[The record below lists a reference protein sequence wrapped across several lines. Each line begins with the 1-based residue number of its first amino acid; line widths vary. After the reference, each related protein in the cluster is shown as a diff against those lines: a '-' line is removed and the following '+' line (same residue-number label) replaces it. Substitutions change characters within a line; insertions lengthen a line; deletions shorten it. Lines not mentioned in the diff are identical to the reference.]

1 MKTLRVM
8 GLVGLFSM
16 GLLGNKGAGLEDINR
31 NIILNQNKLEETT
44 LEKNKLSNHLNSLG
58 NAINQKY
65 QQSQELSQQIQALQ
79 KSIEKNQAQNLLQEK
94 SLEQHRSLLD
104 SLKKDRHQIQD
115 AVTSVLL
122 KDLLF
127 VLVLEQESLA
137 TPEDLILQEIFK
149 HVNQDSKIKL
159 ADLNLKEEQINSK
172 ITQITQSINQINKT
186 IGAQKDRQRNLET
199 MVAEQQKLITNMR
212 AELAIYNKKL
222 TALDKERKELDQLLA
237 SLNIIKRNKEKE
249 LEREQHNK
257 QKAPRAIGGIQA
269 PLEVRQVANS
279 YRDIVTIAYN
289 GPKTIAP
296 LANYKIVQK
305 FGPYFDPVYKL
316 KVFNEYITLVSTKPN
331 AVVRSIFDGRVV
343 YAKEVP
349 ILKKVIIIEHK
360 GGMHTIYS
368 QLDKIAPTIRHG
380 LRVQKGYV
388 IGRIDQRL
396 SFEVTIKDKHIDP
409 LEIIAQT
416 H

>member
-1 MKTLRVM
+1 M
-8 GLVGLFSM
+8 GLFSM
-16 GLLGNKGAGLEDINR
+16 GLLGNKGTGLEDINR
-31 NIILNQNKLEETT
+31 NIMLNQNKLEETT
-44 LEKNKLSNHLNSLG
+44 LEKTKLSNHLTSLG

-79 KSIEKNQAQNLLQEK
+79 RSIEKNQAQNLLQEK
-94 SLEQHRSLLD
+94 SLEQHRSLLN

-127 VLVLEQESLA
+127 VLILEQESSA
-137 TPEDLILQEIFK
+137 NPEDLILQEIFK

-186 IGAQKDRQRNLET
+186 IGVQKDRQHNLEI
-199 MVAEQQKLITNMR
+199 MVSEQQKLIATMR

-249 LEREQHNK
+249 LEREQQNK

-368 QLDKIAPTIRHG
+368 QLDKIAPTIKHG

>member
-1 MKTLRVM
+1 MKALRLL
-8 GLVGLFSM
+8 GLMGLFSM
-16 GLLGNKGAGLEDINR
+16 GLLGNKGTGLEDINR
-31 NIILNQNKLEETT
+31 NIMLNQNKLEETT
-44 LEKNKLSNHLNSLG
+44 LEKTKLSNHLTSLG

-79 KSIEKNQAQNLLQEK
+79 RSIEKNQAQNLLQEK
-94 SLEQHRSLLD
+94 SLEQHRSLLN

-127 VLVLEQESLA
+127 VLILEQESSA
-137 TPEDLILQEIFK
+137 NPEDLILQEIFK

-186 IGAQKDRQRNLET
+186 IGVQKDRQHNLEI
-199 MVAEQQKLITNMR
+199 MVSEQQKLIATMR

-249 LEREQHNK
+249 LEREQQNK

-368 QLDKIAPTIRHG
+368 QLDKIAPTIKHG

>member
-1 MKTLRVM
+1 MRALRIA
-8 GLVGLFSM
+8 GLM
-16 GLLGNKGAGLEDINR
+16 GLLGVGLLGSKLEDIKR
-31 NIILNQNKLEETT
+31 NIVINKTKLQETA
-44 LEKNKLSNHLNSLG
+44 LEKTKLSNHLNSLG

-65 QQSQELSQQIQALQ
+65 QQSQELSQQIQNLQ
-79 KSIEKNQAQNLLQEK
+79 KSIEKNQAQNLAQEK
-94 SLEQHRSLLD
+94 ALEQHRSLLAN
-104 SLKKDRHQIQD
+104 LKKNRNQIQD
-115 AVTSVLL
+115 AITSVLL

-127 VLVLEQESLA
+127 ALILDQEHLA
-137 TPEDLILQEIFK
+137 STEDLMLQEVFK
-149 HVNQDSKIKL
+149 HVNRDSRLKL
-159 ADLNLKEEQINSK
+159 ADLNLKEEQISNK
-172 ITQITQSINQINKT
+172 ITQIAKSINQMSKT
-186 IGAQKDRQRNLET
+186 IDAQKDRKRNLQL
-199 MVAEQQKLITNMR
+199 MVTAQKKLIENMR
-212 AELAIYNKKL
+212 AELVIYNKKL
-222 TALDKERKELDQLLA
+222 AALDRERRGLDRLLA

-249 LEREQHNK
+249 LEQQREQRSKKNG
-257 QKAPRAIGGIQA
+257 PRAIGGIQA

-279 YRDIVTIAYN
+279 YRDIVTVTYT

-296 LANYKIVQK
+296 LASYKVVQK

-316 KVFNEYITLVSTKPN
+316 KVFNESVTLVSTKPN

-360 GGMHTIYS
+360 DGMHTIYS
-368 QLDKIAPTIRHG
+368 QLDKIAPTIKHG

-396 SFEVTIKDKHIDP
+396 SFEVTLRDKHINP

>member
-8 GLVGLFSM
+8 GLVGLLSM

-172 ITQITQSINQINKT
+172 ITQITQNINQINKT

-316 KVFNEYITLVSTKPN
+316 KVFNEYVTLVSTKPN

>member
-1 MKTLRVM
+1 M
-8 GLVGLFSM
+8 GLVGLLSM

-172 ITQITQSINQINKT
+172 ITQITQNINQINKT

-316 KVFNEYITLVSTKPN
+316 KVFNEYVTLVSTKPN

>member
-115 AVTSVLL
+115 AVTGVLL

-172 ITQITQSINQINKT
+172 ITQITQNINQINKT
-186 IGAQKDRQRNLET
+186 IGAQKDRQRNLEI
-199 MVAEQQKLITNMR
+199 MVSEQQKLIATMR
-212 AELAIYNKKL
+212 AELADYNKRL